1 MNKTVASKDNY
12 LLMFSFL
19 KLQSSIRQLLVHEGV
34 LLLKLAGIQIRLFEF
49 GCLLRDLG
57 L

>member
-49 GCLLRDLG
+49 GDVLRDLC